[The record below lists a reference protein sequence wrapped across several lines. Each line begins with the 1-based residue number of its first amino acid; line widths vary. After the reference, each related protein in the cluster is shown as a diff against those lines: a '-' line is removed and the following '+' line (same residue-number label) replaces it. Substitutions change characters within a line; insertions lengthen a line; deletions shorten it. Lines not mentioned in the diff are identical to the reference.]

1 MLIPCLGG
9 HAVAFIYP
17 LIPCKGTCVFCYRNS
32 TFEIEKMKRNTSREM
47 RAAVE
52 VRNMRINKTIGG
64 KLYLGF
70 GLIMAIVLMAF
81 VFNWVAVHH
90 EQTTRAIYKQSIT
103 MADSL
108 SKLDKARSE
117 NRLYLRNFLLN
128 GDRREADAL
137 TRGQSEVERL
147 INEIKDNTTALGDS
161 SRAKQLLD
169 QLADAE
175 RDWGR
180 TFATPLMEKRR
191 QVDTGSATVAELQ
204 IAYLQ
209 ATPTPEQKLREEQPL
224 AQLVG
229 MMKTANSAAEDSDNS
244 AATLITVVT
253 LGGLFIV
260 ILLSGSISWRVAK
273 SITGPLSQLI
283 AVAGQIGNTGDLDQK
298 VEINGEDEGA
308 QLARTFNNMVL
319 YLREMAGISEAISG
333 GDLSVEINPRSSR
346 DTLGKAFRE
355 MTLGLRNLVK
365 NVRDSAAQVASGSN
379 QVASAS
385 DESAK
390 ISVQA
395 ASAIDEVTSTMHE
408 MSINVQNMV
417 KSTQMQASNV
427 SETSASIDEM
437 VASIQRV
444 ADTAKVLLDISQ
456 RSRDEVHNG
465 INTMEKAT
473 DGLSRINASIGSSAE
488 IISALGQRA
497 DDIGKIIEVIDDL
510 AEQTNLLA
518 LNAAI
523 EAARA
528 GEHGLGFAVVADE
541 VRKLAEKSAQS
552 TREIS
557 ELIQSIQKEARKA
570 VDNMEKSTNI
580 VNEGLSLGGDLSGAL
595 KKISSVVS
603 EVYKFAQE
611 IGAATNEQSHGSSQ
625 IAKATTRLNE
635 ITHEINS
642 SVEEQASGAQAV
654 VRAMEKMRELVQRSS
669 SGSTEL
675 AASAEQMSKMSRSM
689 LEAMDRFVLENM
701 VRDARPAPR
710 REETNGRSSA
720 TPQYAA
726 ATAGGN
732 YN

>member
-1 MLIPCLGG
+1 MNIG
-9 HAVAFIYP
+9 
-17 LIPCKGTCVFCYRNS
+17 
-32 TFEIEKMKRNTSREM
+32 
-47 RAAVE
+47 
-52 VRNMRINKTIGG
+52 KTIGG
-64 KLYLGF
+64 KLYFGF
-70 GLIMAIVLMAF
+70 GAVLVVVIF
-81 VFNWVAVHH
+81 LCLLDLVAVRH
-90 EQTTRAIYKQSIT
+90 EQNTKDTYQKAISMANQLSNLKQSMMT
-103 MADSL
+103 
-108 SKLDKARSE
+108 
-117 NRLYLRNFLLN
+117 NRLHLRNFLLN
-128 GDRREADAL
+128 GDSRESELL
-137 TRGQSEVERL
+137 TKGSEEVDKQLTQIEETTSPLSSSQDVERARNL
-147 INEIKDNTTALGDS
+147 LEAVRSAEKDWMSN
-161 SRAKQLLD
+161 
-169 QLADAE
+169 
-175 RDWGR
+175 
-180 TFATPLMEKRR
+180 FASPLMEKRR
-191 QVDTGSATVAELQ
+191 QVDGGSATVAELQ

-209 ATPTPEQKLREEQPL
+209 ANPDQEQKKEEEPVRDL
-224 AQLVG
+224 GKIMDGALDAADKSD
-229 MMKTANSAAEDSDNS
+229 KTASS
-244 AATLITVVT
+244 IIYGVT
-253 LGGLFIV
+253 IV
-260 ILLSGSISWRVAK
+260 GILLMAALGAGIAWRVAK
-273 SITGPLSQLI
+273 SITAPLNQLI
-283 AVAGQIGNTGDLDQK
+283 TVASQIANAGDLDSR
-298 VEINGEDEGA
+298 VEIRGEDEVA
-308 QLARTFNNMVL
+308 HLALTFNNMVQ
-319 YLREMAGISEAISG
+319 YLREMAGLSEAIAG
-333 GDLSVEINPRSSR
+333 GDLSVEINPRSGR
-346 DTLGKAFRE
+346 DTLGNAFRE
-355 MTLGLRNLVK
+355 MTFGLSSLVK
-365 NVRDSAAQVASGSN
+365 NVRDSASQVASGSN

-390 ISVQA
+390 INVQA

-417 KSTQMQASNV
+417 KSTQLQASNV

-456 RSRDEVHNG
+456 RSRDEVHSG
-465 INTMEKAT
+465 ISTMERAT
-473 DGLSRINASIGSSAE
+473 DGLSRINNAISSSAE

-570 VDNMEKSTNI
+570 VDNMEKSTSI
-580 VNEGLSLGGDLSGAL
+580 VNEGISLGSDLSGAL
-595 KKISSVVS
+595 KKISSVVA

-675 AASAEQMSKMSRSM
+675 AASAEQMSKMSRTM
-689 LEAMDRFVLENM
+689 LESMDRFVLEMGANGDG
-701 VRDARPAPR
+701 RNGHAR
-710 REETNGRSSA
+710 REDQRNGRTSVA
-720 TPQYAA
+720 QQYAG
-726 ATAGGN
+726 AGVH